1 MNGNPQTVLVV
12 DDDAASLGALL
23 ECLRRAGFRVLV
35 AQDGRS
41 ALERAEYG
49 RPDLIL
55 LDVMMPD
62 IDGFETCRRLKANP
76 ATADVP
82 VLFLTA
88 LADTREKLLGF
99 EAGAVDYLT
108 KPFQWEEVLARVR
121 THLRLRECEREL
133 TAANK
138 SLETR
143 VDERTA
149 ELRSA
154 LAELE
159 ALKQRLQAENVYL
172 QEELGAEMRSVVG
185 TSPALRAALDKVARV
200 GRTDTTVLIAGET
213 GTGKELIARA
223 VHEASPRRERPMVKL
238 NCAAISAGLVESE
251 LFGHV
256 KGAFTGATD
265 KHIGRFQLADG
276 GTLFL
281 DEVSELPLE
290 TQVKLLRV
298 LQEREFEPV
307 GSAKTQQVDVRVIAA
322 TNRRLEDEVA
332 RGTFR
337 SDLYYRLNVFPI
349 EVPPL
354 RERRED
360 IEALVEHFI
369 DRFARKL
376 GRRVIGLAPG
386 ALETLLAHDWPGNVR
401 ELQNIVERALIA
413 SPGDR
418 LAIDWP
424 LGGQMRAASAGLGA
438 SAAAVPVPVTPVAAI
453 GGNGSADTLVEV
465 ERQHIIAVLRRTAGV
480 IEGPKGAAKLL
491 DMKPSTTRYRMKK
504 LGIRK
509 ADYLT

>member
-1 MNGNPQTVLVV
+1 
-12 DDDAASLGALL
+12 
-23 ECLRRAGFRVLV
+23 
-35 AQDGRS
+35 
-41 ALERAEYG
+41 
-49 RPDLIL
+49 LIL

-62 IDGFETCRRLKANP
+62 MNGFETCRRLKSNP
-76 ATADVP
+76 ATAEAP

-88 LADTREKLLGF
+88 LADTREKIMGF

-133 TAANK
+133 TATNK
-138 SLETR
+138 TLEAR
-143 VDERTA
+143 VEERTG
-149 ELRSA
+149 ELRA
-154 LAELE
+154 AVAELE

-172 QEELGAEMRSVVG
+172 KQELGADTRSLVG
-185 TSPALRAALDKVARV
+185 ASPALRGVLDKVARV
-200 GRTDTTVLIAGET
+200 ATTDATVLIVGET
-213 GTGKELIARA
+213 GTGKELIASA
-223 VHEASPRRERPMVKL
+223 VHEASPRRGQPMVKL

-307 GSAKTQQVDVRVIAA
+307 GSAKTQRVDVRVIAA

-332 RGTFR
+332 AGRFR
-337 SDLYYRLNVFPI
+337 SDLFYRLNVFPV

-354 RERRED
+354 RARRED
-360 IEALVEHFI
+360 IPALVDHFI
-369 DRFARKL
+369 ERFARKF
-376 GRRVIGLAPG
+376 GRRVVGCAPG
-386 ALETLLAHDWPGNVR
+386 VRDTFAGYDWPGNVR
-401 ELQNIVERALIA
+401 ELQNVIERAMIS
-413 SPGDR
+413 SPGDK
-418 LAIDWP
+418 LVIDWE
-424 LGGQMRAASAGLGA
+424 LRGHARAGAAVAGRNAGSVAGPVSADLASPPP
-438 SAAAVPVPVTPVAAI
+438 AAAA
-453 GGNGSADTLVEV
+453 NGDTLVEV
-465 ERQHIIAVLRRTAGV
+465 ERQHIIAVLKRTAGIV
-480 IEGPKGAAKLL
+480 EGPKGAAKLL
-491 DMKPSTTRYRMKK
+491 DMKPSTARYRMKK

-509 ADYLT
+509 SDYLD